1 MLAFLWGG
9 ARWPPLRV
17 ENEDT
22 ILAMRED
29 LEAHGD
35 FACKLDG
42 TMEFIDFLTFRSIIG
57 RQINRKIFDEKV
69 ELRKKQHNA
78 FLQEDWINY

>member
-9 ARWPPLRV
+9 ARWPLTRV
-17 ENEDT
+17 ENEDY

-29 LEAHGD
+29 LEAHGN

-42 TMEFIDFLTFRSIIG
+42 TMEFIDFLTFRSIIS
-57 RQINRKIFDEKV
+57 RHTCRKNYDEKQ
-69 ELRKKQHNA
+69 ELRKK
-78 FLQEDWINY
+78 

>member
-9 ARWPPLRV
+9 ARWPITRV
-17 ENEDT
+17 ENEDF

-29 LEAHGD
+29 LEAHGN

-42 TMEFIDFLTFRSIIG
+42 TMEFIDLLTFRSIIS
-57 RQINRKIFDEKV
+57 RHACRKNFDEKQ
-69 ELRKKQHNA
+69 ELRKK
-78 FLQEDWINY
+78 